1 MTQPT
6 GRLCGKWNANILAA
20 PLARLVQYVQ
30 RWPQSTAPVG
40 GTLGIEGGGM
50 PPSDQN
56 KESLLGLAE
65 GGANS
70 GLKSYSPTQLFF
82 LMRLSYLQRQRRE
95 CVNVLDTNDWRMRL
109 LNKALYST
117 FQDCQAAGVGEE
129 AKLLLGQQQPA
140 N

>member
-1 MTQPT
+1 
-6 GRLCGKWNANILAA
+6 
-20 PLARLVQYVQ
+20 
-30 RWPQSTAPVG
+30 
-40 GTLGIEGGGM
+40 M

-56 KESLLGLAE
+56 KESLLGLAA
-65 GGANS
+65 GGVSN

-95 CVNVLDTNDWRMRL
+95 CVNVLDANDYRMRL

-117 FQDCQAAGVGEE
+117 FQDCVSAGVGEE
-129 AKLLLGQQQPA
+129 AKLLLGQQQQA

>member
-1 MTQPT
+1 
-6 GRLCGKWNANILAA
+6 
-20 PLARLVQYVQ
+20 
-30 RWPQSTAPVG
+30 
-40 GTLGIEGGGM
+40 M

-56 KESLLGLAE
+56 KESILGLAE
-65 GGANS
+65 SGVNS

-95 CVNVLDTNDWRMRL
+95 CINVLDPNDWRMRL

-117 FQDCQAAGVGEE
+117 FQDCGSEGVGEE
-129 AKLLLGQQQPA
+129 AKLLLGQQQQA

>member
-1 MTQPT
+1 
-6 GRLCGKWNANILAA
+6 
-20 PLARLVQYVQ
+20 
-30 RWPQSTAPVG
+30 
-40 GTLGIEGGGM
+40 M

-56 KESLLGLAE
+56 KESLLDLAE
-65 GGANS
+65 SGVSN

-95 CVNVLDTNDWRMRL
+95 CSNVLDQNDWRMRL

-117 FQDCQAAGVGEE
+117 FQDCGTAGVGDE
-129 AKLLLGQQQPA
+129 AKLLLGQQQQA

>member
-1 MTQPT
+1 
-6 GRLCGKWNANILAA
+6 
-20 PLARLVQYVQ
+20 
-30 RWPQSTAPVG
+30 
-40 GTLGIEGGGM
+40 M
-50 PPSDQN
+50 PASDQN
-56 KESLLGLAE
+56 KESLLDLAE
-65 GGANS
+65 GAVSN

-95 CVNVLDTNDWRMRL
+95 CMNVLDGGDWRMRL

-117 FQDCQAAGVGEE
+117 FQDCGTAGVGDE

>member
-1 MTQPT
+1 
-6 GRLCGKWNANILAA
+6 
-20 PLARLVQYVQ
+20 
-30 RWPQSTAPVG
+30 
-40 GTLGIEGGGM
+40 M

-56 KESLLGLAE
+56 KESLLGLEA

-95 CVNVLDTNDWRMRL
+95 CVNVLDAGDYRMRL

-117 FQDCQAAGVGEE
+117 FQDCVSAGVGEE
-129 AKLLLGQQQPA
+129 AKLLIGQHQQA